1 MSYDI
6 MTQSYIVLACCILH
20 TFITIEDG
28 LPLEVATEE
37 EDDRDGIEV
46 PLLETYGLS
55 QEDRNEWAQFR
66 EDIASRMWEDYR
78 SQE

>member
-1 MSYDI
+1 

-20 TFITIEDG
+20 NFITIEDG
-28 LPLEVATEE
+28 LPSEEAIEE

-66 EDIASRMWEDYR
+66 EDIANRMWEDYR
-78 SQE
+78 SRE